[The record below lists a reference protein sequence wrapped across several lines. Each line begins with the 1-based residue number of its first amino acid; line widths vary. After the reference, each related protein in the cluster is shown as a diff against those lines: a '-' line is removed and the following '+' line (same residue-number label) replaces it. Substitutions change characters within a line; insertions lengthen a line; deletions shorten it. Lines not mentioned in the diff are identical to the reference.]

1 MKSLTDEQRKA
12 LGLSADASVEVEG
25 THSPR
30 DSGVALGFSSA
41 GSSEGGSLAALKPL
55 LASTT
60 PIADFAVTASR
71 MGEGGAS
78 VQRSDL
84 VPGVFVVSPGELSV
98 DVAGEA
104 IHDRDLWVIDTR
116 KGDVLLR
123 LAGPSGEAVL
133 SFEGSMFAWGRV
145 DSMVSPELQSLAAWT
160 PPARPSLASPGAE
173 ALLGGLDAPAWITAL
188 LDPSLRLDPYA
199 TVAAVGTLG
208 RLWSPRGTAT
218 PIAAAMAR
226 VRANDDP
233 LARAIRWARALT
245 IETCVAVSELARL
258 EVDTLAEALET
269 MGSQDEDRADAR
281 DWLER
286 RDDLASVFT
295 LLNAAGQ
302 GGALRS
308 WLEGL
313 DNHARTHATMWGALS
328 PVASPRLAA
337 VAWQEPDAW
346 WAACS
351 AVS

>member
-1 MKSLTDEQRKA
+1 MKSLTDEQRRA
-12 LGLSADASVEVEG
+12 LGLSPDASIEVEG

-41 GSSEGGSLAALKPL
+41 GSEGASLADLRPF

-60 PIADFAVTASR
+60 PIADFAVTAR
-71 MGEGGAS
+71 RVGEGGAS

-84 VPGVFVVSPGELSV
+84 APGVFVVSPGELSV

-133 SFEGSMFAWGRV
+133 SFGGSMFTWGRV
-145 DSMVSPELQSLAAWT
+145 GSMVSEELQSLAAWS

-173 ALLGGLDAPAWITAL
+173 ALLGGLDAPAWITAP
-188 LDPSLRLDPYA
+188 LDPSLRLDAYA
-199 TVAAVGTLG
+199 VVAAVGTLG

-226 VRANDDP
+226 VRASDDP
-233 LARAIRWARALT
+233 LARAIRWARALPA
-245 IETCVAVSELARL
+245 ETCVAVGELARL

-269 MGSQDEDRADAR
+269 MGSQDEDRAAAR

-286 RDDLASVFT
+286 RDDLASVFI

-313 DNHARTHATMWGALS
+313 DRRARTHATTWGALS

-337 VAWQEPDAW
+337 AAWQEPDAW
-346 WAACS
+346 WAAYS
-351 AVS
+351 LAS

>member
-1 MKSLTDEQRKA
+1 MKSLTDDQRKT
-12 LGLSADASVEVEG
+12 LGLSPDASIEVEG
-25 THSPR
+25 THAPR

-41 GSSEGGSLAALKPL
+41 GSAGGSLADLKPF

-60 PIADFAVTASR
+60 PIADFTVTASR
-71 MGEGGAS
+71 LGEGEAS

-84 VPGVFVVSPGELSV
+84 APGVFVVSPGELSV

-116 KGDVLLR
+116 KGLVFLR
-123 LAGPSGEAVL
+123 LAGPSGEALL
-133 SFEGSMFAWGRV
+133 SFEDTMFHWARV
-145 DSMVSPELQSLAAWT
+145 ESKVSAELRSLAAWT
-160 PPARPSLASPGAE
+160 PPARPALASPGAE
-173 ALLGGLDAPAWITAL
+173 ALLGGLAAPAGSTAL
-188 LDPSLRLDPYA
+188 LDPSLHLDAYVV
-199 TVAAVGTLG
+199 VAAVGTLG

-233 LARAIRWARALT
+233 LARAIRWARALPT
-245 IETCVAVSELARL
+245 ETCVSVRELARL

-269 MGSQDEDRADAR
+269 MGSGDEDRPDAR

-295 LLNAAGQ
+295 LLNAVGQ
-302 GGALRS
+302 GDALRS

-313 DNHARTHATMWGALS
+313 DNHARTHASQWGALS
-328 PVASPRLAA
+328 PVTSPRLAA
-337 VAWQEPDAW
+337 AAWQEPTTW
-346 WAACS
+346 WAAYS
-351 AVS
+351 VVS